1 MNKRITMT
9 ELMKP
14 DGDEGINEKRIY
26 DDWKQESVWSF
37 NWFIKIIIWI
47 IWIVKIKYYY

>member
-1 MNKRITMT
+1 MT

-26 DDWKQESVWSF
+26 DDDDHDHEKAFQ
-37 NWFIKIIIWI
+37 WI
-47 IWIVKIKYYY
+47 ILYPY